1 MTRHLA
7 DHAHGRPPKDLL
19 RIYAEVEHRLGLR
32 DDLRLNVLYRRRPRV
47 MSRARAMQFLRIAR
61 GRFS

>member
-7 DHAHGRPPKDLL
+7 DHAQGRPPKDLL

-32 DDLRLNVLYRRRPRV
+32 GDLAPNVIYRRRPRV
-47 MSRARAMQFLRIAR
+47 VSRARAMQFLRIAR
-61 GRFS
+61 GKFC